1 MPVVYS
7 RPNPFPA
14 KTQTLDYTRRV
25 QKQEP
30 LVNTDPLSEEKIVK
44 ALRARQASEAAADKA
59 ETNYKAVLTAEE
71 QAIYDQIS
79 APAAPA
85 PVSTLPGAETT

>member
-7 RPNPFPA
+7 RPNPHAA
-14 KTQTLDYTRRV
+14 KTQTLDYTTRV
-25 QKQEP
+25 QKQAP

-44 ALRARQASEAAADKA
+44 ALRARQASEAATDKA
-59 ETNYKAVLTAEE
+59 QTNYKAVLTAEE

-79 APAAPA
+79 APAVLA
-85 PVSTLPGAETT
+85 PVPTAPTSKVD